1 MTTMNTSPIVS
12 SLSDDTDM
20 MELVEEFVGN
30 LQHRVQAIEQAVA
43 MNDPS
48 ELARLAHQLKG
59 ASGGFGFDMIG
70 TMAATLEQ
78 SAKAVD
84 CVSEVA
90 AEVAELISL
99 CRRAT
104 ANPCP

>member
-1 MTTMNTSPIVS
+1 MTRLDASPIVS
-12 SLSDDTDM
+12 SLSDDPEM
-20 MELVEEFVGN
+20 MELIEEFVGN

-43 MNDPS
+43 MNSPS

-78 SAKAVD
+78 SAKAAD

-90 AEVAELISL
+90 AEVGELISM

-104 ANPCP
+104 ANPSP